1 MVVRLCHLPGRS
13 CCLWDPTT
21 YICNTPTYAAYMFLN
36 RNRASV
42 AKAKRPLAILRPEF
56 EEFLYSPIGEFND
69 ETPSSVLSAL
79 ARQNLDPWEEAA
91 HLAQLPRE
99 SAILRLTPMI
109 TSATGGSPAAPSP
122 VTAAR
127 LLALLPRPDGFKI
140 PSFSMGRGEAPR
152 HSAPIITYLIVGAI
166 ILGYWLLAN

>member
-1 MVVRLCHLPGRS
+1 
-13 CCLWDPTT
+13 
-21 YICNTPTYAAYMFLN
+21 MFLD
-36 RNRASV
+36 RDQASV
-42 AKAKRPLAILRPEF
+42 SKTKRPLAIPPLRPEF
-56 EEFLYSPIGEFND
+56 EEFLYSSIGEFND

-109 TSATGGSPAAPSP
+109 SSVTSGLSAGRAP

-127 LLALLPRPDGFKI
+127 LVDLLPRPDSFNI
-140 PSFSMGRGEAPR
+140 QSFSMWRGEAPHR
-152 HSAPIITYLIVGAI
+152 FSPIVACLVIGAT
-166 ILGYWLLAN
+166 ILAFWLLGN